1 MDKNRNIYIV
11 SGKFNFPLGAPC
23 EIPLIVFSAGGLY
36 NLMGIDNKDQRI
48 IDALKQDSREPIR
61 EIAKKTKIRPSTV
74 HQRIQK
80 LIENGIIEKFTIK
93 LNNKSVGE
101 NFIVF
106 MLVKGGTTEYI
117 DNKILQDSHVKEV
130 FGVTGEYDLMIKL
143 KFEDVEE
150 FHEFVLNFR
159 KDKREIQSTMT
170 MVVTTNL
177 KEEI

>member
-1 MDKNRNIYIV
+1 MD
-11 SGKFNFPLGAPC
+11 
-23 EIPLIVFSAGGLY
+23 
-36 NLMGIDNKDQRI
+36 IDNKDQRI
-48 IDALKQDSREPIR
+48 IDVLKQDSREPIR

-80 LIENGIIEKFTIK
+80 LLENGVIEKFTIK
-93 LNNKSVGE
+93 LNNKEVGE

-117 DNKILQDSHVKEV
+117 DNKILHDKHVKEV

-143 KFEDVEE
+143 KFENVEE

-159 KDKREIQSTMT
+159 KNKTEIQSTMT

>member
-1 MDKNRNIYIV
+1 MA
-11 SGKFNFPLGAPC
+11 L
-23 EIPLIVFSAGGLY
+23 
-36 NLMGIDNKDQRI
+36 DNKDGKI
-48 IDALKQDSREPIR
+48 IELLRQDSRTPIR
-61 EIAKKTKIRPSTV
+61 EIAKKTRIRPSTV

-80 LIENGIIEKFTIK
+80 LLENSVIEKFTIK
-93 LNNKSVGE
+93 LNNKEVGE

-117 DNKILQDSHVKEV
+117 DNKILHDNHVKEV

-143 KFEDVEE
+143 KFENVEE
-150 FHEFVLNFR
+150 FHKFVLNFR